1 MGEVIYG
8 VVFGKPKTEV
18 AVLGGCLDLH
28 IPAPHAIDRFSDDV
42 FYMRPPIEWPSDT
55 EPPNESA

>member
-8 VVFGKPKTEV
+8 VVFGKPQTQV
-18 AVLGGCLDLH
+18 TSLDVELLNKN
-28 IPAPHAIDRFSDDV
+28 ADVTYTFDDV
-42 FYMRPPIEWPSDT
+42 FYISPPIDLPSDT